1 LHVFPESE
9 QVQDSRVRSMNFGDA
24 VMPSN
29 GSIFFAGVGT
39 TFLILGVGFGSGL
52 MMANS
57 ALKDPGRA
65 ESRASAQAPS
75 PLRVVLPASAEA
87 AEPKAPPPQQA
98 ASAPETAAPAPMP
111 PAREAQAT
119 PDKRQASADKV
130 EKADTGKAEA
140 DQRDRRKR
148 ATERKARRLA
158 AARRNSQPQAEQRAE
173 APVMAFGGD
182 EPRQGGAVNL
192 FGN

>member
-1 LHVFPESE
+1 
-9 QVQDSRVRSMNFGDA
+9 
-24 VMPSN
+24 MPSN

-57 ALKDPGRA
+57 ALKEPSRA
-65 ESRASAQAPS
+65 ESRTSAQAPS

-87 AEPKAPPPQQA
+87 AEPKATPQQQA
-98 ASAPETAAPAPMP
+98 ASAPEAAAPP
-111 PAREAQAT
+111 PTPSARETQAS

-148 ATERKARRLA
+148 AAERKAKRLA
-158 AARRNSQPQAEQRAE
+158 AARHNSQPQAEQRAE
-173 APVMAFGGD
+173 APMMAFGGD
-182 EPRQGGAVNL
+182 EPRQGGGVNL

>member
-1 LHVFPESE
+1 
-9 QVQDSRVRSMNFGDA
+9 
-24 VMPSN
+24 MPSN

-57 ALKDPGRA
+57 ALKDVGRT
-65 ESRASAQAPS
+65 ESRASAEAPS
-75 PLRVVLPASAEA
+75 PLRVVLPSSAEA
-87 AEPKAPPPQQA
+87 AEPKAPPQQQA
-98 ASAPETAAPAPMP
+98 ASGPAAATPAPIRTE
-111 PAREAQAT
+111 RETQAS

-148 ATERKARRLA
+148 AAERKARRLA
-158 AARRNSQPQAEQRAE
+158 AARRNSLPQVEQRAE

-182 EPRQGGAVNL
+182 ESRQGGAVSL

>member
-1 LHVFPESE
+1 
-9 QVQDSRVRSMNFGDA
+9 
-24 VMPSN
+24 MPSN

-87 AEPKAPPPQQA
+87 AEPKAPPQQA

-119 PDKRQASADKV
+119 PDKRQASADKA

-148 ATERKARRLA
+148 AAERKARRLA

>member
-1 LHVFPESE
+1 
-9 QVQDSRVRSMNFGDA
+9 
-24 VMPSN
+24 MPSN

-87 AEPKAPPPQQA
+87 AEPKAPPQQA